1 MIPIKKIHTMTKYL
15 LLLLPLLSMGQENFD
30 QLLFEQYEDFRES
43 AIENRRFKHQDIQPL
58 LEDLKNEDGFTIT
71 NLGNSIQ
78 GRSISMVSTGS
89 GDVDVLL
96 WSQMHGDESTATM
109 AMFDIFNYLK
119 ENKEILQGLRVH
131 FIPMLNPDGAELF
144 QRRNAIGIDINRDAL
159 RLQSPESRILKAA
172 RDSLQAD
179 FGFNLHDQSR
189 YYNAE
194 KTSKPATLSFLAPAF
209 NFEKDMSDK
218 RGYAMKIIAIMNE
231 VVQKHAKGQVGR
243 YSDAF
248 EPRAFGDNMQKWG
261 TSTILIESGG
271 HPDDR
276 EKQFIRKLNYLSILT
291 ALKGISD
298 QSFKAKSTKAYWDI
312 PRNDRKLFDLKIEN
326 LTYPYLGAS
335 YTVDLGIIYNEFE
348 NNSHSDFYLVG
359 KIVDIGDLSTHYGYE
374 TLSAEGFKF
383 KTGETYPTILSDFE
397 EFKELDIPQL
407 LQNGYT
413 SVSINELPTEIKFVT
428 APINIVD
435 IKKIQIPRNNE
446 MPRPPVSF
454 AKNPTFLLTKND
466 RVVYAVVNGFVYR
479 VDGPVNGVKNGLVE

>member
-1 MIPIKKIHTMTKYL
+1 MTKYL
-15 LLLLPLLSMGQENFD
+15 LLLLLPFITFGQESFD
-30 QLLFEQYEDFRES
+30 QVLNDQYDRFREQG
-43 AIENRRFKHQDIQPL
+43 IESRRFKHQDIQPF
-58 LEDLKNEDGFTIT
+58 LEVLDKEDGFTVT

-78 GRSISMVSTGS
+78 GRSISMVSIGN

-109 AMFDIFNYLK
+109 AMFDIFNFLK
-119 ENKEILQGLRVH
+119 ENKDILQGLKVH

-159 RLQSPESRILKAA
+159 RLQSPESRILKAV

-209 NFEKDMSDK
+209 NFEKDMSEK
-218 RGYAMKIIAIMNE
+218 RESAMKIIAMMNE
-231 VVQKHAKGQVGR
+231 VVQKHANGQVGR

-271 HPDDR
+271 HPEDR

-291 ALKGISD
+291 AIKGISD

-326 LTYPYLGAS
+326 LTFPYLGAS
-335 YTVDLGIIYNEFE
+335 YTVDLGIVYDEIE
-348 NNSHSDFYLVG
+348 NSSHSDFYLVG

-374 TLSAEGFKF
+374 TLSAEGLTF
-383 KTGETYPTILSDFE
+383 KTGETYPTILSSFE
-397 EFKELDIPQL
+397 EFRDLDIPQL
-407 LQNGYT
+407 LRSGYT
-413 SVSINELPTEIKFVT
+413 SVSISDLPTEIKFVND
-428 APINIVD
+428 PINVVD
-435 IKKIQIPRNNE
+435 IKKIRIPRNNE
-446 MPRPPVSF
+446 MPTSPVNF
-454 AKNPTFLLTKND
+454 GKNPTFLLLKND
-466 RVVYAVVNGFVYR
+466 QVVYAVVNGFVYR
-479 VDGPVNGVKNGLVE
+479 IDGAVNGVKNGLVE

>member
-1 MIPIKKIHTMTKYL
+1 MTKYL
-15 LLLLPLLSMGQENFD
+15 LLLLLPLITYGQENFD
-30 QLLFEQYEDFRES
+30 QVLNDQYDRFREQG
-43 AIENRRFKHQDIQPL
+43 IESRRFKHQDIQPL
-58 LEDLKNEDGFTIT
+58 IESIGKEDGFTLT
-71 NLGNSIQ
+71 TLGNSIQ
-78 GRSISMVSTGS
+78 GRSISMISVGT

-119 ENKEILQGLRVH
+119 ENKDILQGLRVH

-209 NFEKDMSDK
+209 NFEKDMSEK
-218 RGYAMKIIAIMNE
+218 RESAMKIIAMMNE
-231 VVQKHAKGQVGR
+231 VVQKHANGQVGR

-271 HPDDR
+271 HPEDR

-291 ALKGISD
+291 AIKGISD
-298 QSFKAKSTKAYWDI
+298 QSFKAKTTKAYWDI

-326 LTYPYLGAS
+326 LTFPYLGAS
-335 YTVDLGIIYNEFE
+335 YKVDLGIIYDEIE

-374 TLSAEGFKF
+374 TLSAEGLTF
-383 KTGETYPTILSDFE
+383 KTGETYPTILSSFE
-397 EFKELDIPQL
+397 EFRELDIPQL
-407 LQNGYT
+407 LRSGYT
-413 SVSINELPTEIKFVT
+413 SVSISDLPTEIKFVT
-428 APINIVD
+428 DPINVVD
-435 IKKIQIPRNNE
+435 IKKIRIPRNNE
-446 MPRPPVSF
+446 MPTSPVNF
-454 AKNPTFLLTKND
+454 GKNPTFLLMKND
-466 RVVYAVVNGFVYR
+466 QVVYAVVNGFVYR
-479 VDGPVNGVKNGLVE
+479 IDGAVNGVKNGLVE

>member
-1 MIPIKKIHTMTKYL
+1 MTKYL
-15 LLLLPLLSMGQENFD
+15 LLLLLPLITYGQENFD
-30 QLLFEQYEDFRES
+30 QVLNDQYDRFREQG
-43 AIENRRFKHQDIQPL
+43 IESRRFKHQDIQPFI
-58 LEDLKNEDGFTIT
+58 ENIGKEDGFTLT
-71 NLGNSIQ
+71 TLGNSIQ
-78 GRSISMVSTGS
+78 GRSISMISVGT

-119 ENKEILQGLRVH
+119 ENKDILQGLRVH

-209 NFEKDMSDK
+209 NFEKDMSEK
-218 RGYAMKIIAIMNE
+218 RESAMKIIAMMNE
-231 VVQKHAKGQVGR
+231 VVQKHANGQVGR

-271 HPDDR
+271 HPEDR

-291 ALKGISD
+291 AIKGISD
-298 QSFKAKSTKAYWDI
+298 QSFKAKTTKAYWDI

-326 LTYPYLGAS
+326 LTFPYLGAS
-335 YTVDLGIIYNEFE
+335 YKVDLGIIYDEIE

-374 TLSAEGFKF
+374 TLSAEGLTF
-383 KTGETYPTILSDFE
+383 KTGETYPTILSSFE
-397 EFKELDIPQL
+397 EFRELDIPQL
-407 LQNGYT
+407 LRSGYT
-413 SVSINELPTEIKFVT
+413 SVSISDLPTEIKFVT
-428 APINIVD
+428 DPINVVD
-435 IKKIQIPRNNE
+435 IKKIRIPRNNE
-446 MPRPPVSF
+446 MPTSPVNF
-454 AKNPTFLLTKND
+454 GKNPTFLLMKND
-466 RVVYAVVNGFVYR
+466 QVVYAVVNGFVYR
-479 VDGPVNGVKNGLVE
+479 IDGAVNGVKNGLVE

>member
-1 MIPIKKIHTMTKYL
+1 MTKYL
-15 LLLLPLLSMGQENFD
+15 LLLLLPFITFGQESFD
-30 QLLFEQYEDFRES
+30 QVLNDQYDRFREQG
-43 AIENRRFKHQDIQPL
+43 IESRRFKHQDIQPL
-58 LEDLKNEDGFTIT
+58 LETLGKEDGFTVT

-78 GRSISMVSTGS
+78 GRSISMVSVGT

-109 AMFDIFNYLK
+109 AMFDIFNFLK
-119 ENKEILQGLRVH
+119 ENKDILQGLKVH

-209 NFEKDMSDK
+209 NFEKDMSEK
-218 RGYAMKIIAIMNE
+218 RESAMKIIAMMNE
-231 VVQKHAKGQVGR
+231 VVQKHANGQVGR

-271 HPDDR
+271 HPEDR

-291 ALKGISD
+291 AIKGISD
-298 QSFKAKSTKAYWDI
+298 QSFKAKTTKAYWDI

-326 LTYPYLGAS
+326 LTFPYLGAS
-335 YTVDLGIIYNEFE
+335 YTVDLGIIYDEVE

-374 TLSAEGFKF
+374 TLSAEGLTF
-383 KTGETYPTILSDFE
+383 KTGETYPTILSSFE
-397 EFKELDIPQL
+397 EFRDLDIPQL
-407 LQNGYT
+407 LRSGYT
-413 SVSINELPTEIKFVT
+413 SVSISDLPTEIKFVT
-428 APINIVD
+428 DPINVVD
-435 IKKIQIPRNNE
+435 IKKIRIPRNNE
-446 MPRPPVSF
+446 MPTSPVNF
-454 AKNPTFLLTKND
+454 GKNPTFLLMKND
-466 RVVYAVVNGFVYR
+466 QVVYAVVNGFVYR
-479 VDGPVNGVKNGLVE
+479 IDGPVNGVKNGLVE

>member
-1 MIPIKKIHTMTKYL
+1 MTKYL
-15 LLLLPLLSMGQENFD
+15 LLLLLPFITFGQESFD
-30 QLLFEQYEDFRES
+30 QVLNDQYDRFREQG
-43 AIENRRFKHQDIQPL
+43 IESRRFKHQDIQPF
-58 LEDLKNEDGFTIT
+58 LEVLDKEDGFTVT

-78 GRSISMVSTGS
+78 GRSISMVSIGN

-109 AMFDIFNYLK
+109 AMFDIFNFLK
-119 ENKEILQGLRVH
+119 ENKDILQGLKVH

-209 NFEKDMSDK
+209 NFEKDMSEK
-218 RGYAMKIIAIMNE
+218 RESAMKIIAMMNE
-231 VVQKHAKGQVGR
+231 VVQKHANGQVGR

-271 HPDDR
+271 HPEDR

-291 ALKGISD
+291 AIKGISD

-326 LTYPYLGAS
+326 LTFPYLGAS
-335 YTVDLGIIYNEFE
+335 YTVDLGIVYDEIE

-374 TLSAEGFKF
+374 TLSAEGLTF
-383 KTGETYPTILSDFE
+383 KTGETYPTILSSFE
-397 EFKELDIPQL
+397 EFRDLDIPQL
-407 LQNGYT
+407 LRSGYT
-413 SVSINELPTEIKFVT
+413 SVSISDLPTEIKFVND
-428 APINIVD
+428 PINVVD
-435 IKKIQIPRNNE
+435 IKKIRIPRNNE
-446 MPRPPVSF
+446 MPTSPVNF
-454 AKNPTFLLTKND
+454 GKNPTFLLLKND
-466 RVVYAVVNGFVYR
+466 QVVYAVVNGFVYR
-479 VDGPVNGVKNGLVE
+479 IDGAVNGVKNGLVE